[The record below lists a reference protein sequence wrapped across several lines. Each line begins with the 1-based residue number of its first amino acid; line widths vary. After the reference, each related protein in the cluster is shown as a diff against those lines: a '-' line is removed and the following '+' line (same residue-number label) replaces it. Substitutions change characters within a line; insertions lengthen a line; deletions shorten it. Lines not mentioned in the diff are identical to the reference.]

1 MGPKK
6 RTITINETATFLSL
20 KLRSKEMQRGWCA
33 ECEMN
38 VIWLELGAAMKLFGT
53 IGLSKKRVVHLSD
66 GRVCSRSLLNIKNIE
81 N

>member
-1 MGPKK
+1 
-6 RTITINETATFLSL
+6 
-20 KLRSKEMQRGWCA
+20 MQRGWCA

-38 VIWLELGAAMKLFGT
+38 VIWLEPGAAMKLFGT